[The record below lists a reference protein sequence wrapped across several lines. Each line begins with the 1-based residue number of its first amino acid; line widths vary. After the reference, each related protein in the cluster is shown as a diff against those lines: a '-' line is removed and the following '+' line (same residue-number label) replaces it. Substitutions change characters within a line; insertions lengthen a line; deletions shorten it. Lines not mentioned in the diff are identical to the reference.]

1 MSVASSSDAPP
12 TAPATMSTASSWM
25 PTDPRPRK
33 APPPPQS
40 PWVQATIQELRQLR
54 RENQMLQELL
64 EPGVLRQDDI
74 ATAAQLIEAAQG
86 WRHQPKSS
94 PNPKTQPLSVLR
106 RPEGAVDVDAT
117 LSGPGQMPGNSAP
130 PVLVDA
136 PALPH
141 PFSAFPPV
149 RQKAPP
155 VTLQQHQN
163 QPVGPKPPP
172 KAVFLNAVGAP
183 MVPNTVMPK
192 AAKPKPPVPPKC
204 ATDWLGGALFQ

>member
-1 MSVASSSDAPP
+1 MDATTSSSSSSSSSEELLPEYIDPPEGQRGIWDDYNPWNGLPRGHDPWAENLPLYPPQRSVDGVQAGPTGMSAVWVQTGQTEMSDTGVQVGSPRIAMSVASSSDAPP

-86 WRHQPKSS
+86 WRHQPR
-94 PNPKTQPLSVLR
+94 TQR
-106 RPEGAVDVDAT
+106 R
-117 LSGPGQMPGNSAP
+117 SRCQ
-130 PVLVDA
+130 
-136 PALPH
+136 
-141 PFSAFPPV
+141 
-149 RQKAPP
+149 
-155 VTLQQHQN
+155 
-163 QPVGPKPPP
+163 
-172 KAVFLNAVGAP
+172 
-183 MVPNTVMPK
+183 
-192 AAKPKPPVPPKC
+192 C
-204 ATDWLGGALFQ
+204 